1 MESNDE
7 DPEVQRKAQRA
18 LTILYVLTASGVVVP
33 LVLWWIFG
41 R

>member
-1 MESNDE
+1 VEPNDE

-18 LTILYVLTASGVVVP
+18 LTILYLVTASGVVLP